1 MSIYNIPAIVAS
13 CLPRSATPSNVIAG
27 FKAIGIYP
35 FDRNN
40 FTQSDFAPGL
50 TTDHPMTVKEH
61 VNASHAIVKSPH
73 QTTSQSSEKPIT
85 SSINESPSLP
95 SESQEPTSISEP
107 LVSVSN
113 VPESS
118 SATKDS
124 QSSFVPPITVRPFQK
139 TAPRPNVKPKRRIWK
154 SPVKNLLVEEKRRKR
169 KTPSKKGKRFSKK
182 LFEENSTQEIRGKG
196 MLMCSLKRKGG
207 FKKRPKGVPVSGFVW
222 CFRSLFEK

>member
-1 MSIYNIPAIVAS
+1 MV
-13 CLPRSATPSNVIAG
+13 
-27 FKAIGIYP
+27 
-35 FDRNN
+35 D
-40 FTQSDFAPGL
+40 
-50 TTDHPMTVKEH
+50 
-61 VNASHAIVKSPH
+61 
-73 QTTSQSSEKPIT
+73 
-85 SSINESPSLP
+85 SL
-95 SESQEPTSISEP
+95 
-107 LVSVSN
+107 SN

-139 TAPRPNVKPKRRIWK
+139 TAPRPNVKPKRRTWK
-154 SPVKNLLVEEKRRKR
+154 SSILTDLPVKNLLVEEKRSKR

-182 LFEENSTQEIRGKG
+182 LFEQNSTQEIRGKG